1 MAERGNPHESLVAM
15 EDFVDHL
22 RESPGESVREGV
34 IGWGVRR
41 HRETGF
47 YFQVIYVRT
56 VRAIEK
62 LMGREWLSC
71 SWEMR
76 AGVAA
81 DEIERQMKADEAR
94 KRDVLERI
102 EEAGG

>member
-47 YFQVIYVRT
+47 YFQVIYLRT
-56 VRAIEK
+56 VRAIED

-71 SWEMR
+71 RGGWDKR

-81 DEIERQMKADEAR
+81 DEIERQMKADEAG
-94 KRDVLERI
+94 KRAR